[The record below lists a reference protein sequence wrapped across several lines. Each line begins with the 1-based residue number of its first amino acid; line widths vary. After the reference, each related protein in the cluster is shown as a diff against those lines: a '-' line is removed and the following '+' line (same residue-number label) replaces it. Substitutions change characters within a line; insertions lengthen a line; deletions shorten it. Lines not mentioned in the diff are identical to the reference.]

1 MKQTA
6 DFQRIYKS
14 AKRWHKNSFVLFY
27 LGAKDSLVGYTAS
40 KKVGNAVERNFSKRR
55 LRALFRENLNLL
67 KSGKFILV
75 AKRKILEENF
85 AILKKDFMLS
95 LKKVNALK

>member
-1 MKQTA
+1 M
-6 DFQRIYKS
+6 
-14 AKRWHKNSFVLFY
+14 LFY
-27 LGAKDSLVGYTAS
+27 QESQENLVGFTAS
-40 KKVGNAVERNFSKRR
+40 KKVGNAVARNFSKRR
-55 LRALFRENLNLL
+55 LRALFREDSQNL

-95 LKKVNALK
+95 LKKLNALK

>member
-1 MKQTA
+1 M
-6 DFQRIYKS
+6 IYRS
-14 AKRWHKNSFVLFY
+14 AKRWHRDGFVLFY
-27 LGAKDSLVGYTAS
+27 QESPENLVGFTAS
-40 KKVGNAVERNFSKRR
+40 KKVGNAVARNFSKRR
-55 LRALFRENLNLL
+55 LRVLFREDSKLL

-95 LKKVNALK
+95 LKKLNALK